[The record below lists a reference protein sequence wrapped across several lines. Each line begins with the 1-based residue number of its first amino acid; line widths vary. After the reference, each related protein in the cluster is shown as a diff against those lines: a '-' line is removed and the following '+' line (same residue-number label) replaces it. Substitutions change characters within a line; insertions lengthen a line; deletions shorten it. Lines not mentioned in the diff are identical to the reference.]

1 LGGPDIGHRRTASTS
16 RDTSTIHHRGRP
28 HDAPNP
34 QHAHCVASRDWPLLQ
49 KLRES
54 PELSSQSKA
63 KFLDLLDRFE
73 AFLTA
78 GQGVGSLAEVSRAH
92 VVLFIPAAP
101 AGDTSTEPAA
111 ATMHLR
117 RSAIRLLFRLAR
129 DSGLDVGD
137 PTLDVRLPPRFRPR
151 VRPLTDA
158 EIEECRRAS
167 AHTLAETRLPAA
179 WALAEATART
189 SELPFILASD
199 VDLAS
204 GIVRIHGSSRTQPR
218 LGFPSG
224 WGIQQLK
231 KRLDILVSAGAEDTA
246 VIYKGDRG
254 GASGQA
260 SASAAI
266 AWTLRRAGLA
276 ADADVRP
283 ASVAAWAGR
292 HLFDQGIALEE
303 VARRLG
309 IRSLDRTASFIGLAL
324 GGP

>member
-1 LGGPDIGHRRTASTS
+1 MPTTPELRRE
-16 RDTSTIHHRGRP
+16 IE
-28 HDAPNP
+28 
-34 QHAHCVASRDWPLLQ
+34 PLLRN
-49 KLRES
+49 LRES
-54 PELSSQSKA
+54 SGLSSQSQA
-63 KFLDLLDRFE
+63 RFLDLLHRFE
-73 AFLTA
+73 TFLA
-78 GQGVGSLAEVSRAH
+78 VGHGVTSLADVTKAH
-92 VVLFIPAAP
+92 VRLFTAAP
-101 AGDTSTEPAA
+101 VGDVSVEPAA

-129 DSGLDVGD
+129 ESGLEVGD
-137 PTLDVRLPPRFRPR
+137 PALDVALPARTPRR

-158 EIEECRRAS
+158 EIVVCRAAS
-167 AHTLAETRLPAA
+167 LHTLTETRLPAA

-189 SELPFILASD
+189 SELPSILASD
-199 VDLAS
+199 VDLFS
-204 GIVRIHGSSRTQPR
+204 GTVRIPGSSRTRPR
-218 LGFPSG
+218 RGFLSD

-231 KRLDILVSAGAEDTA
+231 RRLDNPASAGAANTA

-276 ADADVRP
+276 ADATVCP

-292 HLFDQGIALEE
+292 RLLDEGVALDE

-309 IRSLDRTASFIGLAL
+309 IRSLDRTANFIGLDR
-324 GGP
+324 GGR

>member
-1 LGGPDIGHRRTASTS
+1 MHSLNAPSTDEVVPTVPPPLGRQIE
-16 RDTSTIHHRGRP
+16 
-28 HDAPNP
+28 
-34 QHAHCVASRDWPLLQ
+34 PLLQ
-49 KLRES
+49 ELRES
-54 PELSSQSKA
+54 SELSSQSQA

-73 AFLTA
+73 TFLSV
-78 GQGVGSLAEVSRAH
+78 GHGVTSLVEVTRAH
-92 VVLFIPAAP
+92 VVLFISAAP
-101 AGDTSTEPAA
+101 AGTSIEPAA

-129 DSGLDVGD
+129 ESGLEVGD
-137 PTLDVRLPPRFRPR
+137 PALDIALPARAPRR

-158 EIEECRRAS
+158 EIVMCRGAS
-167 AHTLAETRLPAA
+167 LHTLTETRLPAA

-189 SELPFILASD
+189 SELPSILKSD
-199 VDLAS
+199 VDLPS
-204 GIVRIHGSSRTQPR
+204 GIVRIHGSSRMRPR
-218 LGFPSG
+218 RGFLSD
-224 WGIQQLK
+224 WGIQQLRR
-231 KRLDILVSAGAEDTA
+231 RLDTSASAGAADTA

-266 AWTLRRAGLA
+266 AWTLRRAGLTTDA
-276 ADADVRP
+276 AVHP

-292 HLFDQGIALEE
+292 HLFDQGTALEE

-309 IRSLDRTASFIGLAL
+309 TRSLDRTARFIGLDL